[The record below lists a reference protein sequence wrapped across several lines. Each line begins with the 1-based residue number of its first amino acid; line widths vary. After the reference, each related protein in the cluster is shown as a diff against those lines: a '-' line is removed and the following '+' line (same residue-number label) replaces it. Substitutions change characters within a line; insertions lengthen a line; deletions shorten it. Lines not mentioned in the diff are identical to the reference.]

1 MLLPTSKENS
11 DEINIASSE
20 IKEISSENDTTKSSF
35 DEGIEKKDA
44 SKIKIV
50 KKRLNFDGTND
61 ENEVIE
67 SSKEIISNDTQKMTK
82 SDTGQEDFFDSNI
95 LVVPKDPDSDF
106 LSMILPLK
114 SELIKLNGDSLI
126 VILSGMRF
134 FDQMT
139 MIKKLLFF
147 QNRFFL
153 ERVCHVGKF
162 SNKN

>member
-1 MLLPTSKENS
+1 MAWLDFVDYT
-11 DEINIASSE
+11 D
-20 IKEISSENDTTKSSF
+20 
-35 DEGIEKKDA
+35 KKDT

-61 ENEVIE
+61 ENEVDKA
-67 SSKEIISNDTQKMTK
+67 SKEIISNDTPKVTK
-82 SDTGQEDFFDSNI
+82 SDSGQEDFFDSNI
-95 LVVPKDPDSDF
+95 LGVPKDPDSDF

-114 SELIKLNGDSLI
+114 SELIKLNADSLI

-153 ERVCHVGKF
+153 ERVCHVGEC
-162 SNKN
+162 SNKISIDMIFCSENWI

>member
-35 DEGIEKKDA
+35 DEGTEKKDA

-67 SSKEIISNDTQKMTK
+67 SSKEITSNDTPK

-95 LVVPKDPDSDF
+95 LGVPKDPDSDF

-114 SELIKLNGDSLI
+114 SELIKLNADSLI